1 MRVMSIR
8 ISRRERSRSDRIE
21 ELLDALNI
29 YTELRAAI
37 LLGLT
42 DEKAPNPHPRL
53 EAAGLPIAG
62 GAGNARMLAYA
73 AKRLGVQHIDR
84 ETRDYVWPQLIEV
97 GIVEPG
103 VILKPD
109 DVAESDMLIERG
121 RHVPKSN
128 NNIYLLTEEAWALLI
143 DTSQE
148 DWEYRLAEWL
158 RDEAQEQRRLR
169 LAERQAAT
177 TITDDRNLNK
187 HAKLIVACVER
198 LQWSIAKGFELI
210 FTDAF
215 DGERIQ
221 ADYREKLD
229 QAGLTPD
236 LASKWPDAI
245 LVNWEC
251 REVHFVDAVTT
262 DGEFDAT
269 RAQAVIAWA
278 EEKGW
283 RVAGLT
289 TAYETWRAAARRQAA
304 QRNLAVGSHLWIAED
319 GGKLFTVSSL
329 G

>member
-1 MRVMSIR
+1 MSIR
-8 ISRRERSRSDRIE
+8 ISRRERSRLDRIE

-29 YTELRAAI
+29 YTDLRAAI
-37 LLGLT
+37 LVGLT
-42 DEKAPNPHPRL
+42 DDKTPNPHTRL
-53 EAAGLPIAG
+53 DAAGLPIAA

-73 AKRLGVQHIDR
+73 AERLGVRHIDR

-103 VILKPD
+103 VILKPEEITKP
-109 DVAESDMLIERG
+109 DVLVKRG

-143 DTSQE
+143 ETDEE

-169 LAERQAAT
+169 LAERQAAET
-177 TITDDRNLNK
+177 VSAYRNLNK

-198 LQWSIAKGFELI
+198 LQWSIAEDFELI

-221 ADYREKLD
+221 AGYREKLD
-229 QAGLTPD
+229 QAGLAPD

-245 LVNWEC
+245 LVNWER

-269 RAQAVIAWA
+269 RAQAVIGWA
-278 EEKGW
+278 KEKGW
-283 RVAGLT
+283 SVAGLT
-289 TAYETWRAAARRQAA
+289 TAYETWKAAARRQAA
-304 QRNLAVGSHLWIAED
+304 QRNLAVGSNLWIAED
-319 GGKLFTVSSL
+319 GGKLFIVSSL

>member
-1 MRVMSIR
+1 MSIR
-8 ISRRERSRSDRIE
+8 ISRRETSRLDRIA

-29 YTELRAAI
+29 YTDLRAAI

-42 DEKAPNPHPRL
+42 DEKTPNPHSRL
-53 EAAGLPIAG
+53 AAAGLPMAAG
-62 GAGNARMLAYA
+62 GGNARMLAYA
-73 AKRLGVQHIDR
+73 AQRLGIRHIDR

-97 GIVEPG
+97 GIVEPA

-109 DVAESDMLIERG
+109 EMTDPDVLIERG

-128 NNIYLLTEEAWALLI
+128 NNVYLLTEDAWALLT
-143 DTSQE
+143 DPGQE
-148 DWEYRLAEWL
+148 DWDRRLTEWL
-158 RDEAQEQRRLR
+158 RSEAQDQRRLR
-169 LAERQAAT
+169 LAERQAAA
-177 TITDDRNLNK
+177 TISAGRNLNK

-198 LQWSIAKGFELI
+198 MQGSIAEDFELI

-221 ADYREKLD
+221 AGYREKLD
-229 QAGLTPD
+229 QAGLAPD

-245 LVNWEC
+245 LVNWER

-278 EEKGW
+278 RKKGW
-283 RVAGLT
+283 AVAGLT
-289 TAYETWRAAARRQAA
+289 TAYETWKAAAGRQAA
-304 QRNLAVGSHLWIAED
+304 QRNLAVGSNLWIAED
-319 GGKLFTVSSL
+319 GGKLFIVKSL